1 MHDGDGDVD
10 ADADADAG
18 AGTADADDAGD
29 ADADDDG
36 NGGTQW
42 RGRWRC
48 AMLRP
53 VAMCDGDAD
62 TDARCAVATR
72 ESDAAADVEVLALPL
87 TVASSRAGHLQ
98 QSLGASAQRQG
109 VGWCDLRKREKHGG
123 SDADA
128 RAAGHL
134 RLLLLQMLTPYWAA
148 VVAASAGVTAA
159 A

>member
-1 MHDGDGDVD
+1 M
-10 ADADADAG
+10 
-18 AGTADADDAGD
+18 
-29 ADADDDG
+29 
-36 NGGTQW
+36 
-42 RGRWRC
+42 
-48 AMLRP
+48 
-53 VAMCDGDAD
+53 
-62 TDARCAVATR
+62 
-72 ESDAAADVEVLALPL
+72 ALPL

-98 QSLGASAQRQG
+98 QSLGASVQRQG